1 MDLSYQEVMSD
12 AVKVFELVG
21 VAILVVGSTLAFAA
35 YGLELVRRTPRLT
48 AFKDLRASL
57 GRSILLGLEVLVVAD
72 IVRTIV
78 VEPTFESAATLGVIV
93 LVRVLLSFAIDV
105 EVDGVAPWRRPIAPT
120 RRAERRHQLSS
131 TVCPPGVTSSASG
144 FTNHAP

>member
-105 EVDGVAPWRRPIAPT
+105 EVDGVAPWRKAD
-120 RRAERRHQLSS
+120 RADAE
-131 TVCPPGVTSSASG
+131 G
-144 FTNHAP
+144 

>member
-21 VAILVVGSTLAFAA
+21 VAILVVGSAVAFAGYA
-35 YGLELVRRTPRLT
+35 VELLRRTPRLT
-48 AFKDLRASL
+48 AFKDLRAAL

-78 VEPTFESAATLGVIV
+78 VEPTLDSALTLGVIV

-105 EVDGVAPWRRPIAPT
+105 EVDGVAPWRK
-120 RRAERRHQLSS
+120 AERADPER
-131 TVCPPGVTSSASG
+131 
-144 FTNHAP
+144 

>member
-21 VAILVVGSTLAFAA
+21 VAILVVGSTLAFAGYA
-35 YGLELVRRTPRLT
+35 LELFRKVPRLV

-105 EVDGVAPWRRPIAPT
+105 EVDGVAPWKK
-120 RRAERRHQLSS
+120 AERAATER
-131 TVCPPGVTSSASG
+131 
-144 FTNHAP
+144 

>member
-21 VAILVVGSTLAFAA
+21 VAILIVGSALAFAG

-78 VEPTFESAATLGVIV
+78 VEPTLDSALTLGVIV

-105 EVDGVAPWRRPIAPT
+105 EVDGIAPWRK
-120 RRAERRHQLSS
+120 AERAR
-131 TVCPPGVTSSASG
+131 TEP
-144 FTNHAP
+144 